1 MTTGSETVPPVDE
14 PTSEKSENAR
24 ELSKIELAI
33 LDADAKAK
41 QNLNRE
47 ADQRYWLRWAAV
59 GISASIILG
68 MALLLRHSA
77 HQMVTLAIYQSPATF
92 FIAAY
97 VAPILS
103 MTTLSIALLVAAFRG
118 FKDGDEKS
126 GFSAATEGARA
137 TGLIH

>member
-1 MTTGSETVPPVDE
+1 MPDSTKVPPVDE
-14 PTSEKSENAR
+14 PTSGQSDNAR
-24 ELSKIELAI
+24 ELSTIELAI

-41 QNLNRE
+41 QKLNRE

-59 GISASIILG
+59 CISVLIIIG
-68 MALLLRHSA
+68 MAFLLKHSA
-77 HQMVTLAIYQSPATF
+77 HEMVNLAIHKAPAIF
-92 FIAAY
+92 FVAAY

-126 GFSAATEGARA
+126 GFSMATESARA
-137 TGLIH
+137 TGLIQ